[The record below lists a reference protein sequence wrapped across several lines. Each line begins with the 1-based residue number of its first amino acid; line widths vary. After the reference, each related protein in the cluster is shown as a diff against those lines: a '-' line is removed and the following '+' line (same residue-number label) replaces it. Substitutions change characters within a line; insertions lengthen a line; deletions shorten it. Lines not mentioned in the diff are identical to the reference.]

1 MIDTNIPA
9 VNTSQSQPQ
18 FRDRLF
24 KAIFGRNTE
33 QSKRWR
39 LDLYNA
45 LNNST
50 YTDPDALELNTI
62 ENVIYITMKND
73 ISFLIDSQMTLYEQQ
88 STYNPNMP
96 LRGFFYF
103 SQLYQ
108 IYLAKTERTLH
119 TPSLVKIPRPKFVVF
134 YNGKKEFPD
143 RIKLRLSDAFEN
155 TEKSESEN
163 STNSSDDAHDFEW
176 TALMINI
183 NKNHN
188 STLQKKCK
196 SLYDYVSYVTR
207 VEENKRSGLSAKD
220 SVNEA
225 VDWAVKENLLEGFF
239 KVQKKEIL
247 GMILEEY
254 DEDLLRRSLYRD
266 GFAEGTEKGIEKGRK
281 ATLAESARSFYENGA
296 SIELISKSLHMSEDK
311 VRELVKDVVVN
322 Q

>member
-1 MIDTNIPA
+1 
-9 VNTSQSQPQ
+9 
-18 FRDRLF
+18 
-24 KAIFGRNTE
+24 
-33 QSKRWR
+33 
-39 LDLYNA
+39 
-45 LNNST
+45 
-50 YTDPDALELNTI
+50 
-62 ENVIYITMKND
+62 MKND
-73 ISFLIDSQMTLYEQQ
+73 ISFLIGSEMTLYEQQ
-88 STYNPNMP
+88 SSFNPNMP

-108 IYLAKTERTLH
+108 IYLTKMERTLH

-134 YNGKKEFPD
+134 YNGKKEIPD
-143 RIKLRLSDAFEN
+143 RLKLRLSDAFEN
-155 TEKSESEN
+155 TEKPEFKN
-163 STNSSDDAHDFEW
+163 STCTDDDSHDFEW
-176 TALMINI
+176 TCEMINI

-207 VEENKRSGLSAKD
+207 VEENKRSGLSARD

-239 KVQKKEIL
+239 RVQKKEIL

-254 DEDLLRRSLYRD
+254 DEDLLRKSLYRD
-266 GFAEGTEKGIEKGRK
+266 GFAEGKEKGIEKGRK

-311 VRELVKDVVVN
+311 VRDLVKDVVVN

>member
-1 MIDTNIPA
+1 MIETNIPA
-9 VNTSQSQPQ
+9 ESTNPSQPQ

-108 IYLAKTERTLH
+108 IYLAKTERTLYKS
-119 TPSLVKIPRPKFVVF
+119 TVVKIPAPNYVVF
-134 YNGKKEFPD
+134 YNGKREFPD
-143 RIKLRLSDAFEN
+143 RQILKLSDAFEGV
-155 TEKSESEN
+155 TKSGC
-163 STNSSDDAHDFEW
+163 FEW
-176 TALMINI
+176 TCEMINI

-188 STLQKKCK
+188 SALQKKCVP
-196 SLYDYVSYVTR
+196 LYNYISFVSR
-207 VEENKRSGLSAKD
+207 VNRNKEKGLSAKD
-220 SVNEA
+220 AVNEA
-225 VDWAVKENLLEGFF
+225 VEWAIGENLLEGFF
-239 KVQKKEIL
+239 RLQKEEIM
-247 GMILEEY
+247 GMILTEY
-254 DEDLLRRSLYRD
+254 DEELTFRNWFED
-266 GFAEGTEKGIEKGRK
+266 GVEEGIEKGIEKGRE
-281 ATLAESARSFYENGA
+281 ATLIENAKSLFENGV
-296 SIELISKSLHMSEDK
+296 SIELISKSLHMSEEK
-311 VRELVKDVVVN
+311 VRELVKNVVRV
-322 Q
+322 